1 MKGNLFLYIEK
12 AIPTRNRAQLI
23 NDAFS
28 LAQANLLDAT
38 KPFEI
43 IKYLSE
49 EVEYLPWMTALS
61 RLTYTIDM
69 LEATS
74 VFAKF
79 QKYLIDL
86 ITPIYNKLGW
96 DEKKSDSWLDR
107 LLRTSVLSFAC
118 QRGLPDCVNKAKS
131 YYADWMQQENDN
143 K

>member
-1 MKGNLFLYIEK
+1 MKK

-49 EVEYLPWMTALS
+49 EVEYLPWLTAIN
-61 RLTYTIDM
+61 RLRFTTDM
-69 LEATS
+69 LESTNLYAQ
-74 VFAKF
+74 F
-79 QKYLIDL
+79 QNYLIDL
-86 ITPIYNKLGW
+86 ITPVYNKLGW
-96 DEKKSDSWLDR
+96 EEKKTDSWLDR

-131 YYADWMQQENDN
+131 YYAAWMQQENEN